1 MTNELDERNKIIK
14 SFLVIGLNTSFIQKY
29 EEEKNP
35 PRFTQDID
43 IFIKELPYNY
53 KSPNSDEKWILL
65 IKENNVWLRIK
76 YSYNYSSPITDLQ
89 LAECDYESPEFLLL
103 EKKYKDKEYFP
114 LMVTYYKDKEPAQ
127 IPKPLPSANLNEF
140 TNEWD
145 VNFINSIELDGIFD
159 LINAANYMDINS
171 LLDLACAKIASL
183 MKGKSAQEIRAM
195 FNIEC
200 DLTEDELK
208 EYEEYQI

>member
-1 MTNELDERNKIIK
+1 MSLNVVLTSADNQKIQIDFKSAERSHLLK
-14 SFLVIGLNTSFIQKY
+14 GLLADY
-29 EEEKNP
+29 EES
-35 PRFTQDID
+35 
-43 IFIKELPYNY
+43 KEIPLP
-53 KSPNSDEKWILL
+53 D
-65 IKENNVWLRIK
+65 IK
-76 YSYNYSSPITDLQ
+76 YNIL
-89 LAECDYESPEFLLL
+89 
-103 EKKYKDKEYFP
+103 KKVVEY
-114 LMVTYYKDKEPAQ
+114 LTYYKDKEPAQ

-140 TNEWD
+140 TSEWD
-145 VNFINSIELDGIFD
+145 VNFINSIELDGVFD

-200 DLTEDELK
+200 DLSEDELK

>member
-1 MTNELDERNKIIK
+1 MSLNLVLASADNQKIQIDFKSAER
-14 SFLVIGLNTSFIQKY
+14 SHLLRGL
-29 EEEKNP
+29 
-35 PRFTQDID
+35 
-43 IFIKELPYNY
+43 
-53 KSPNSDEKWILL
+53 
-65 IKENNVWLRIK
+65 
-76 YSYNYSSPITDLQ
+76 
-89 LAECDYESPEFLLL
+89 LADYEDSKEIPLPDVKYNIL
-103 EKKYKDKEYFP
+103 KKVVEY
-114 LMVTYYKDKEPAQ
+114 LTYYKDKEPSQ

>member
-1 MTNELDERNKIIK
+1 MSINLVLTSADNQKIQIDFKSAER
-14 SFLVIGLNTSFIQKY
+14 SHLLRGL
-29 EEEKNP
+29 
-35 PRFTQDID
+35 
-43 IFIKELPYNY
+43 
-53 KSPNSDEKWILL
+53 
-65 IKENNVWLRIK
+65 
-76 YSYNYSSPITDLQ
+76 
-89 LAECDYESPEFLLL
+89 LADYEDNKEIPLPDVKYNIL
-103 EKKYKDKEYFP
+103 KKVVEY
-114 LMVTYYKDKEPAQ
+114 LTYYKDKEPAQ

-145 VNFINSIELDGIFD
+145 VNFINSIELDGVFD

-200 DLTEDELK
+200 DLSEDELK

>member
-1 MTNELDERNKIIK
+1 MSLNLVLASADNQKIQIDFKSAER
-14 SFLVIGLNTSFIQKY
+14 SHLLRGL
-29 EEEKNP
+29 
-35 PRFTQDID
+35 
-43 IFIKELPYNY
+43 
-53 KSPNSDEKWILL
+53 
-65 IKENNVWLRIK
+65 
-76 YSYNYSSPITDLQ
+76 
-89 LAECDYESPEFLLL
+89 LADYEDNKEIPLPDVKYNIL
-103 EKKYKDKEYFP
+103 KKVVEY
-114 LMVTYYKDKEPAQ
+114 LTYYKDKEPAQ
-127 IPKPLPSANLNEF
+127 IPKPLPSANLIEF